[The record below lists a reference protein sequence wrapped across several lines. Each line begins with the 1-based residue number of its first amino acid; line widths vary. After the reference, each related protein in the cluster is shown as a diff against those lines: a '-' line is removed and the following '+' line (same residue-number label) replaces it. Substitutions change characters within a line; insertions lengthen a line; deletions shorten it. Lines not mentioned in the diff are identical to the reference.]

1 MALDFPISPSIG
13 QLYPSPPVVGQ
24 PVYKWDGEKWA
35 VSASGGVIYA
45 PFDAMAYSGLQINGS
60 MDVSQENGAGAV
72 VVVNNSKYV
81 VDGMV
86 LVNLGATGSITAS
99 QTAITSLPG
108 FPNCLTLQC
117 TIANPIS
124 GAGDAVYVYQSVEGY
139 RWSRLAFG
147 SVSAQPVTI
156 SFWVLPPISGT
167 MAVSIRGGG
176 YSYVVDVPV
185 TGGFWQYK
193 TVTIPGNVAGTWN
206 VGNTAGAT
214 LSFCFGSGSSRKA
227 AGNTWL
233 AVDAIA
239 TAATTNFFA
248 ATGVVYLSGVT
259 VIPGTQA
266 PTAAQSPNVMRP
278 YDQELVTC
286 KRYFQK
292 MTCVVDVAV
301 AGQSIF
307 LAPEMRV
314 IPTFTGGGTGFTING
329 PSAISPFVYQATR
342 ALTTLTMD
350 ARL

>member
-1 MALDFPISPSIG
+1 
-13 QLYPSPPVVGQ
+13 
-24 PVYKWDGEKWA
+24 
-35 VSASGGVIYA
+35 
-45 PFDAMAYSGLQINGS
+45 
-60 MDVSQENGAGAV
+60 MDVSQENGATAV

-86 LVNLGATGSITAS
+86 LANLGTTGSITAA

-124 GAGDAVYVYQSVEGY
+124 GASDAVYVYQAVEGY
-139 RWSRLAFG
+139 HWSRLAFG

-156 SFWVLPPISGT
+156 SFWVLTPTSGT
-167 MAVSIRGGG
+167 LAVSIRGGG
-176 YSYVVDVPV
+176 YSYVADVPV
-185 TGGFWQYK
+185 TGGSWQYK

-206 VGNTAGAT
+206 AGNTTGAI

-259 VIPGTQA
+259 VLPGTQA
-266 PTAAQSPNVMRP
+266 PTAAQSMNVMRP
-278 YDQELVTC
+278 FDQELVTC
-286 KRYFQK
+286 KRYYEKSYHYAGLPGNNLQLFGGAAGYTGATLPIGFPIGMYFQFTVDK
-292 MTCVVDVAV
+292 RASPTVTVYSPQTGVSGKAYDLSQAGDWPATVVFAQEKGGMATTTISSGATARLGMHWVA
-301 AGQSIF
+301 
-307 LAPEMRV
+307 
-314 IPTFTGGGTGFTING
+314 
-329 PSAISPFVYQATR
+329 
-342 ALTTLTMD
+342 D